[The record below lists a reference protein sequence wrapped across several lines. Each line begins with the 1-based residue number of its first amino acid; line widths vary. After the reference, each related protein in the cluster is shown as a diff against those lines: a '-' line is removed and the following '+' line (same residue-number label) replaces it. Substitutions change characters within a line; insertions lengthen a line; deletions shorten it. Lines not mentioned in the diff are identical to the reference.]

1 MRPVIRLT
9 SQLLNISRL
18 SSSSKSIRSTC
29 LSLLSRIQNRY
40 ISQSGFITVEMVVA
54 RQEPPQVAAL
64 SSYFASQSSY
74 YASHRSAAQ
83 ASQSASGPY
92 NDDDDDQDS
101 SSSGYD
107 GKTESD
113 FATTLALT
121 FGSTT
126 ATLENTATATKSISY
141 DTAQS
146 QTSEG
151 TPTSESSVQSTTTP
165 SMTTSYSWTQPAW
178 RPGWRSFTPSYIS
191 TATPS
196 ETSAA
201 SLTPGLNTQ
210 EKAHHGPNTTI
221 IAGVVIP
228 IVILLASGLI
238 ALTCL
243 RRRRKRALIPSTG
256 DVAVVSAMGPIAMA
270 EKVAEK
276 KPHPGVHQTTP
287 TTMLSPIDEASA
299 APQLPQLVITSS
311 QNASYFTGLDTFSV
325 HSAATSEDPPPPYR
339 ARSMLSH
346 TSSERRQPSIVQTA
360 ALAPI
365 SPISPVSPVAH
376 LASPFSDANAISI
389 TRSPSQRSFA
399 STLYSSNASVY
410 EARPARRSTGPA
422 QYVISP
428 RSSTDEPTRVRSP
441 FDDPEDETADERR
454 GGF

>member
-1 MRPVIRLT
+1 
-9 SQLLNISRL
+9 
-18 SSSSKSIRSTC
+18 
-29 LSLLSRIQNRY
+29 
-40 ISQSGFITVEMVVA
+40 MVVA
-54 RQEPPQVAAL
+54 RQEPPQAAAR

-74 YASHRSAAQ
+74 YASLYSAAQ
-83 ASQSASGPY
+83 ASQSASGAH
-92 NDDDDDQDS
+92 NDDDDDQDA

-107 GKTESD
+107 DKTGLD
-113 FATTLALT
+113 FSTTFALA

-126 ATLENTATATKSISY
+126 ATLENTATTTKSIPS

-146 QTSEG
+146 QASEG
-151 TPTSESSVQSTTTP
+151 TTTSESIMESTTTP

-178 RPGWRSFTPSYIS
+178 RPGWRSYTPSYIS
-191 TATPS
+191 TATS
-196 ETSAA
+196 SATSAA
-201 SLTPGLNTQ
+201 SLTPGLDTQ
-210 EKAHHGPNTTI
+210 EKAHHGPNTTV

-243 RRRRKRALIPSTG
+243 RRRRKRARLADTG
-256 DVAVVSAMGPIAMA
+256 DAAVVSTMGPIAMA

-276 KPHPGVHQTTP
+276 KPHAGVHQTTH
-287 TTMLSPIDEASA
+287 TSMLSPIDESTA

-325 HSAATSEDPPPPYR
+325 HSAATNEDPPPPYR

-360 ALAPI
+360 ALAPV

-376 LASPFSDANAISI
+376 LTSPFSDANAISI

-428 RSSTDEPTRVRSP
+428 RTSIEEPTRVRSP
-441 FDDPEDETADERR
+441 FDDPEDEAADERR
-454 GGF
+454 GDL